1 MIHYVYLRVVI
12 ITEGNN
18 TYTKENI
25 ILDIGK
31 RKKALLFQTFISEN
45 CDTAG
50 VKENE
55 NNQSKR
61 MGLCTLLSRE
71 VLHIKK

>member
-12 ITEGNN
+12 ITQGNN
-18 TYTKENI
+18 THTKENI
-25 ILDIGK
+25 ILDVGK

-55 NNQSKR
+55 NN
-61 MGLCTLLSRE
+61 
-71 VLHIKK
+71 